1 MVLVIRTTLKNVFFG
16 LSGYK
21 MAARIYTSRE
31 IENIS
36 KAGEIAFD
44 THMVLMREV
53 VPGVSTKTLD
63 EIANGFI
70 EKQGAKAAFMG
81 FMGFPAHI
89 CTSVNDIVVHG
100 IPNRETVLKS
110 GDLIGIDIGIE
121 YDGYYAD
128 TAWTWPVGEV
138 HPLIAQ
144 LLTVTHMSLFKGIKQ
159 AVAGNKVGAIG
170 AAVQGH
176 AEKNGFSVVR
186 SLVGHGVG
194 KSIHEEPQVPNF
206 GKKKD
211 GPMMRNGMVLAIEP
225 MVNEGDFTVYTDK
238 DKWSVKTR
246 DGKQSAH
253 YEHTV
258 ALLADGPKIC
268 TLPDNLI
275 GKDVYEVMEYY
286 KKLN

>member
-1 MVLVIRTTLKNVFFG
+1 
-16 LSGYK
+16 
-21 MAARIYTSRE
+21 MAARVYTSRE
-31 IENIS
+31 IEKIS

-70 EKQGAKAAFMG
+70 EKRGAKAAFMG

-138 HPLIAQ
+138 HPLVAD
-144 LLTVTHMSLFKGIKQ
+144 LMTVTHTSLFKGIKQ

-170 AAVQGH
+170 AAVQEH

-211 GPMMRNGMVLAIEP
+211 GPTMRNGMVLAIEP
-225 MVNEGDFTVYTDK
+225 MVNEGEYMVYTDK
-238 DKWSVKTR
+238 DKWSVKTK

-258 ALLADGPKIC
+258 ALTAGGPKIC

-275 GKDVYEVMEYY
+275 GKNVYEVMEFY